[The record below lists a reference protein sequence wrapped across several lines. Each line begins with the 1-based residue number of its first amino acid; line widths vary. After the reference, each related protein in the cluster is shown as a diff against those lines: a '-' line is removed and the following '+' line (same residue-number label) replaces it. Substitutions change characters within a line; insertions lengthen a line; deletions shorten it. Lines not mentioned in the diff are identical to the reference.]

1 MNTVCMSLFI
11 FVYNATFVLCY
22 SDDVCVLSASGT
34 AAVVSVRP
42 SEVSSLNSS
51 GVAANLSDTPE
62 GPAIVILPKQF
73 SNLTTSI
80 DRPDYERQAQ
90 AAQFK
95 QEVNVY
101 FLVYIIEIL

>member
-1 MNTVCMSLFI
+1 ML
-11 FVYNATFVLCY
+11 YY

-34 AAVVSVRP
+34 AAVVSARP
-42 SEVSSLNSS
+42 PEVSSLNSS

-62 GPAIVILPKQF
+62 GPAIVTLPKQF

-95 QEVNVY
+95 QEVNK
-101 FLVYIIEIL
+101 YIF